1 MAIDDPRMEK
11 TERKADLSVGQR
23 FVVTIEKIAHGGHFI
38 ARHLGAV
45 IFVRHAIP
53 GEEVE
58 IEITSTGSSFN
69 RADVVKVVTASS
81 DRVSAPCQFA
91 HRAGCG
97 GCDFQHISLKRQ
109 RSLKSEVIT
118 EQFARIAKKEVS
130 VLVEEVGGPLGYRT
144 RFTAVTTRDGA
155 LGFRQARSNKVIP
168 VSDCR
173 ILQPELKYQEL
184 SNRKWKGDLQVEVS
198 ISSSGSST
206 GERTIATGYTRDES
220 PVRTSEGP
228 EIATYL
234 VNEFPLEV
242 SQRSFWQSH
251 KEAPRVLTE
260 AVLKFAQVKSGDNLL
275 DLYGGVG
282 LFTSQLLEHVGES
295 GRVDLVEGSKSATGD
310 ALRNFADHSNVGIH
324 TGDVEKILPRF
335 SKADV
340 IILDPPREGAGKI
353 VVESMVS
360 LQPRAIVYV
369 ACDPAALA
377 RDCAYLENSGY
388 ALAEIRAFDLFPMTQ
403 HIESVALF
411 KRVKVS

>member
-1 MAIDDPRMEK
+1 MASDHPQMEK

-69 RADVVKVVTASS
+69 RADVVKVLSASS

-97 GCDFQHISLKRQ
+97 GCDFQHISSQRQ
-109 RSLKSEVIT
+109 RKLKSEVIT
-118 EQFARIAKKEVS
+118 EQFARIAKKELTVQ
-130 VLVEEVGGPLGYRT
+130 VEEVGEPLGYRT
-144 RFTAVTTRDGA
+144 RFTAVTTRNGA
-155 LGFRQARSNKVIP
+155 IGFRQARSNKVVP

-173 ILQPELKYQEL
+173 ILQPELNFHEL
-184 SNRKWKGDLQVEVS
+184 SNRKWRGDLQVEVS
-198 ISSSGSST
+198 ISST
-206 GERTIATGYTRDES
+206 GERTIATALRRDES
-220 PVRTSEGP
+220 PARTSEGP
-228 EIATYL
+228 DIAKYV
-234 VNEFPLEV
+234 VNGVPLEV

-251 KEAPRVLTE
+251 KDAPLVLTE
-260 AVLKFAQVKSGDNLL
+260 AVSKFAQVQSGDHLL

-282 LFTSQLLEHVGES
+282 LFSSQFLEQIGAS
-295 GRVDLVEGSKSATGD
+295 GRIDLVEGSKSATSD
-310 ALRNFADHSNVGIH
+310 AIRNFAEQSNVGVH
-324 TGDVEKILPRF
+324 NGDVEKILPRF

-340 IILDPPREGAGKI
+340 IILDPPREGAGKN

-360 LQPRAIVYV
+360 LKPRAIIYV

-377 RDCAYLENSGY
+377 RDCAYLESSGY
-388 ALAEIRAFDLFPMTQ
+388 GLADIRAFDLFPMTQ

>member
-1 MAIDDPRMEK
+1 MAIGDPRMEK
-11 TERKADLSVGQR
+11 AERKADLTVGQR

-69 RADVVKVVTASS
+69 RADVVKVVSASS

-97 GCDFQHISLKRQ
+97 GCDFQHISLERQ
-109 RSLKSEVIT
+109 RQLKSEVIT

-130 VLVEEVGGPLGYRT
+130 VQVEEVGGPLGYRT

-155 LGFRQARSNKVIP
+155 LGFRQARSNKVVP

-198 ISSSGSST
+198 ISST
-206 GERTIATGYTRDES
+206 GERTIATGYTRDET

-228 EIATYL
+228 DVATYL
-234 VNEFPLEV
+234 VNDFPLEV

-260 AVLKFAQVKSGDNLL
+260 AVLKFAQVKSGDHLL

-282 LFTSQLLEHVGES
+282 LFTSQFLEHIGEN

-310 ALRNFADHSNVGIH
+310 ALRNFAEHSNVGIH

-340 IILDPPREGAGKI
+340 IILDPPREGAGKS

-360 LQPRAIVYV
+360 LKPRAIVYV

-377 RDCAYLENSGY
+377 RDSAYLEILGY
-388 ALAEIRAFDLFPMTQ
+388 ELAEIRAFDLFPMTQ

-411 KRVKVS
+411 KPVKVS

>member
-1 MAIDDPRMEK
+1 MGIDDARMEK
-11 TERKADLSVGQR
+11 TERMADLTVGQR

-69 RADVVKVVTASS
+69 RADVVKVVSASS

-91 HRAGCG
+91 NRAGCG
-97 GCDFQHISLKRQ
+97 GCDFQHISLERQ
-109 RSLKSEVIT
+109 RQLKSEVIT

-130 VLVEEVGGPLGYRT
+130 VQVEEVGGPLGYRT

-155 LGFRQARSNKVIP
+155 LGFRQARSNKVVP

-198 ISSSGSST
+198 ISST

-228 EIATYL
+228 DVATYS

-251 KEAPRVLTE
+251 KNAPSVLCE
-260 AVLKFAQVKSGDNLL
+260 AVLKYAGIKVGDQVL

-282 LFTSQLLEHVGES
+282 LFTSQVIELVGES
-295 GRVDLVEGSKSATGD
+295 GRIDLVEGSKSATGD
-310 ALRNFADHSNVGIH
+310 ALRNFAEHSNVGIH

-340 IILDPPREGAGKI
+340 IILDPPREGAGKN
-353 VVESMVS
+353 VVQSMVS
-360 LQPRAIVYV
+360 LKPRAIVYV

-377 RDCAYLENSGY
+377 RDNAYLESSGY

>member
-69 RADVVKVVTASS
+69 RADVVKVVSASS

-97 GCDFQHISLKRQ
+97 GCDFQHISLERQ
-109 RSLKSEVIT
+109 RQLKSEVIT
-118 EQFARIAKKEVS
+118 EQFARIAKKEVN
-130 VLVEEVGGPLGYRT
+130 VQVEEVGGPLGYRT

-155 LGFRQARSNKVIP
+155 LGFRQARSNKVVP

-198 ISSSGSST
+198 ISSSG
-206 GERTIATGYTRDES
+206 ERTIATGYTRDES

-228 EIATYL
+228 DIATYL

-251 KEAPRVLTE
+251 KEAPRTLTE
-260 AVLKFAQVKSGDNLL
+260 AVLKFAQIKSGDHLL

-282 LFTSQLLEHVGES
+282 LFTSQFLELLGES

-310 ALRNFADHSNVGIH
+310 ALRNFAEHSNVGIH

-340 IILDPPREGAGKI
+340 IILDPPREGAGKN

-360 LQPRAIVYV
+360 LAPRAIVYV

-377 RDCAYLENSGY
+377 RDSAYLERSGY
-388 ALAEIRAFDLFPMTQ
+388 ELADIRAFDLFPMTQ

>member
-1 MAIDDPRMEK
+1 MGIDDARMEK
-11 TERKADLSVGQR
+11 REARVDLSVGQR
-23 FVVTIEKIAHGGHFI
+23 FNVTIEKIAHGGHFI

-45 IFVRHAIP
+45 IFVRHGIP

-58 IEITSTGSSFN
+58 IEITGTGSSFN
-69 RADVVKVVTASS
+69 RADVVSVVSASS

-97 GCDFQHISLKRQ
+97 GCDFQHISLDRQ
-109 RSLKSEVIT
+109 RKLKSEVIS
-118 EQFARIAKKEVS
+118 EQFSRIAKKEVD
-130 VLVEEVGGPLGYRT
+130 VEVEEVGGPLGYRT
-144 RFTAVTTRDGA
+144 RFSAVTTRDGA
-155 LGFRQARSNKVIP
+155 LGFRQARSNKVVP

-198 ISSSGSST
+198 ISSSG
-206 GERTIATGYTRDES
+206 ERTIATGYTRDES

-228 EIATYL
+228 DIATYK
-234 VNEFPLEV
+234 VNEASLEV

-251 KEAPRVLTE
+251 KSAPTVLCG
-260 AVLKFAQVKSGDNLL
+260 AVLQYADIKAGDQVL

-282 LFTSQLLEHVGES
+282 LFTSQIIELVGEN

-310 ALRNFADHSNVGIH
+310 ALRNFADDANVGIH

-340 IILDPPREGAGKI
+340 IVLDPPREGAGKN
-353 VVESMVS
+353 VVQSMVS
-360 LQPRAIVYV
+360 LKPRAIVYV

-377 RDCAYLENSGY
+377 RDCAYLESSGY
-388 ALAEIRAFDLFPMTQ
+388 ALQEIRAFDLFPMTQ
-403 HIESVALF
+403 HIESIALF
-411 KRVKVS
+411 KPVKVS